1 MQPVPEA
8 IRRAALG
15 TLALACGLHACI
27 GQPRPLSIET
37 TAELPD
43 EPRRAPGVAV
53 DPAPELPA
61 PSWSASAEQGLVVLK
76 APVPTEAAREVVREF
91 FRAALDEAPERLE
104 QLFADQAFAQSGA
117 QASRQSLRTF
127 WRARLTRL
135 DYGSLAGQLVY
146 REGEIEIYRA
156 EDAARLSGVRAL
168 PFSVAGEDIL
178 VRVPIS
184 LPKVG
189 RSKLFGDEVLFL
201 LRPHADRYKI
211 KEVVEDFQLP

>member
-1 MQPVPEA
+1 VNPGLLRVAP
-8 IRRAALG
+8 AAVL
-15 TLALACGLHACI
+15 CGFLLCGCA
-27 GQPRPLSIET
+27 GSARPLRIET
-37 TAELPD
+37 AGELPD

-61 PSWSASAEQGLVVLK
+61 AAWSASAEQGLVVLK
-76 APVPTEAAREVVREF
+76 APVPTDAAREVVREF
-91 FRAALDEAPERLE
+91 FRAAVDESPERIE
-104 QLFADQAFAQSGA
+104 QLIADPAFVQSGA

-127 WRARLTRL
+127 WRARLVRL

-146 REGEIEIYRA
+146 RENDLEIYRA

-168 PFSVAGEDIL
+168 PFNVSGEDVL
-178 VRVPIS
+178 VRVPVI

-189 RSKLFGDEVLFL
+189 RTKLFGDEILFL
-201 LRPHADRYKI
+201 LRPQADSYKI